1 MQNIKPD
8 HDKMK
13 LYYSIRVIKAKNYD
27 EAMQKIED
35 GNFHDSHRLCDKVLT
50 ASQVKKEFK
59 VKGGEK

>member
-1 MQNIKPD
+1 
-8 HDKMK
+8 MK